1 MKKSIITFTL
11 LLATLFVHAQDPFKV
26 QMDVYTKAL
35 KYYDLQTAVTSL
47 YTALAIKPERKD
59 LKDSLVYV
67 YFAGER
73 FPQANAIAEEIL
85 IEQPKR
91 TDLREVTAICKQS
104 LGALKESLADYE
116 KVYAESKQVYHLYQ
130 IATIQYQLKRYGEAV
145 ESLDKVIANPEA
157 ETQKVTIRMQN
168 NQSQQVPAKA
178 ACLNVK
184 GIIAMELNQ
193 TDVAKQNFQA
203 ALSNSNDF
211 ELAQGNL
218 AALERKLKESAAT
231 PSEKQS
237 TPQKKTTSEPVSGG
251 KKK

>member
-1 MKKSIITFTL
+1 MKKSILACTL
-11 LLATLFVHAQDPFKV
+11 LLLALNSNAQDPFKV
-26 QMDVYTKAL
+26 QMDVYAKAL

-47 YTALAIKPERKD
+47 YTAMAIKPERKD

-73 FPQANAIAEEIL
+73 FPQANALAEEIL
-85 IEQPKR
+85 KEQPKR
-91 TDLREVTAICKQS
+91 VDLLEVTAVCKQS
-104 LGALKESLADYE
+104 LGALKESLEDYE
-116 KVYAESKQVYHLYQ
+116 KVYTESKQVYHLYQ
-130 IATIQYQLKRYGEAV
+130 IATLQYQLKRYGEAV

-193 TDVAKQNFQA
+193 TDAAKQNFEA
-203 ALSNSNDF
+203 ALASANDF
-211 ELAQGNL
+211 ELAKGNL
-218 AALERKLKESAAT
+218 AALDRKVKEGASA
-231 PSEKQS
+231 PSEKQAA
-237 TPQKKTTSEPVSGG
+237 PAPVSGG

>member
-1 MKKSIITFTL
+1 MKKSIIAFSL
-11 LLATLFVHAQDPFKV
+11 LLATLFAHAQDPFKV
-26 QMDVYTKAL
+26 QMDVYAKAL

-59 LKDSLVYV
+59 LKDSLVYL

-73 FPQANAIAEEIL
+73 FPQANALAEEIL

-91 TDLREVTAICKQS
+91 IDLREVAAVSKQS

-145 ESLDKVIANPEA
+145 ESLDKVIANPES

-193 TDVAKQNFQA
+193 TAVAKQSFQSALANF
-203 ALSNSNDF
+203 SDF
-211 ELAQGNL
+211 ELAKGNL
-218 AALERKLKESAAT
+218 IAVDKKI
-231 PSEKQS
+231 SEGASVPTETQIPLQGKAV
-237 TPQKKTTSEPVSGG
+237 SEPVSAG

>member
-1 MKKSIITFTL
+1 MRKQLITLFL
-11 LLATLFVHAQDPFKV
+11 LLATLTTNAQDPFKV
-26 QMDVYTKAL
+26 QMDVYAKAL
-35 KYYDLQTAVTSL
+35 KYYDLQTAVTAL
-47 YTALAIKPERKD
+47 YTAMAIKPERKD

-73 FPQANAIAEEIL
+73 FPQANALAEEIL
-85 IEQPKR
+85 VEQPKR
-91 TDLREVTAICKQS
+91 TDLIEVAAICKQS
-104 LGALKESLADYE
+104 LGALKESLVDYE

-130 IATIQYQLKRYGEAV
+130 IATLQYQLKRYGEAV

-184 GIIAMELNQ
+184 GIIALDLNQ
-193 TDVAKQNFQA
+193 TEAAKENFQA
-203 ALSNSNDF
+203 ALSNFSEF
-211 ELAQGNL
+211 ELAKGNL
-218 AALERKLKESAAT
+218 AALERKKQEKVTDT
-231 PSEKQS
+231 PE
-237 TPQKKTTSEPVSGG
+237 KTTTAPTSGT